1 MKILELQKTEGEK
14 KKRNISSQKCG
25 SSELK
30 ILNNTYKAYCR
41 GGYGGREGGGLKS
54 ILFIIYAFML
64 CGNDGEE
71 INVRQKSVAH

>member
-1 MKILELQKTEGEK
+1 MEGEK

-41 GGYGGREGGGLKS
+41 GGYGGREGGGVKKY
-54 ILFIIYAFML
+54 FIYYICVCYVEMM
-64 CGNDGEE
+64 E
-71 INVRQKSVAH
+71 RR